1 MRHHLGAGG
10 EVNLKGRLDTSSLLT
25 GAGSFKK
32 KVVLVIAIYQL
43 IRVKGT
49 TKHTLRTATTGTS
62 LARDGRVLTGGAL
75 TGALASWTG
84 AY

>member
-1 MRHHLGAGG
+1 M
-10 EVNLKGRLDTSSLLT
+10 KSTSRADSIP
-25 GAGSFKK
+25 AAFSQVQEAKKK
-32 KVVLVIAIYQL
+32 KVVLAIAIYQL